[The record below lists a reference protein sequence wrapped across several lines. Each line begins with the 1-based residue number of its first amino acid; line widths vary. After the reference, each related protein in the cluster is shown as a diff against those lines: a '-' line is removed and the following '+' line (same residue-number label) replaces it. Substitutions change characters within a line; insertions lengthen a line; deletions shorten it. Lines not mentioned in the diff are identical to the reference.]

1 MVSKKSSTLGKRVV
15 KTMKSMVPKKLDLT
29 MLVAVVLAGLLVC
42 YLFKKSRAIEG
53 FTTLTVGGTD
63 VDSADGFYCDN
74 SGTLS
79 EVREGTSTD
88 MDGDGNSV
96 VVGDL
101 GCESGNPTAKLDDGE
116 PCTDESSGLMCTSGS
131 CVANGNDGFI
141 CAPAGSLV
149 CGGAVCTDASAGAS
163 CTDGGACPDPGSEL
177 IQGDTDFPWPV
188 DGNNFNGIEIATA
201 AQCANVVN
209 SDPGVTCSDIT
220 EEDECGSGSN
230 GTLVSQMNCYW
241 KDCSEIDS
249 ITGSLEGVY
258 FQSWMDDCLFQQPP
272 GTVESA
278 AKDDEWV
285 KNTILPL
292 KASYGDES
300 PELDNAIS
308 NDILA
313 VLELIDNV
321 DDTENADVKA
331 NVTQIK
337 QNIEGSAKIPEKYK
351 EYVINEVDNC
361 AKGWLDNESTR
372 AAYAERAGGRPIMGY
387 NSKDGFKCR
396 NPLFTT
402 YDVPTSA
409 SRLIFSSEICG
420 KDQCPCEMPTSCQ
433 WDARLKDNDVGF
445 FGRVLDGLS
454 HSVGGNNSWCRVPAC
469 RAAHSGLKCAPS
481 FAYDTASDAVSKSFQ
496 ALPSIGGGVG
506 QCGA

>member
-53 FTTLTVGGTD
+53 FTALTVSDSVVTEEGGAT
-63 VDSADGFYCDN
+63 GFYCD
-74 SGTLS
+74 SDPPS
-79 EVREGTSTD
+79 EVRAAVAGDLTGG
-88 MDGDGNSV
+88 GDG
-96 VVGDL
+96 GDYGGSIGDF
-101 GCESGNPTAKLDDGE
+101 GCELGNPTAKLDDGT
-116 PCTDESSGLMCTSGS
+116 CTEGSGFMCTSGS
-131 CVANGNDGFI
+131 CVADSNGGFI
-141 CAPAGSLV
+141 CAPDGSLV
-149 CGGAVCTDASAGAS
+149 CGGVVCTDASADATCES
-163 CTDGGACPDPGSEL
+163 GACPVES
-177 IQGDTDFPWPV
+177 IQGDTDFIWTV
-188 DGNNFNGIEIATA
+188 DGDNFSEKEIATE

-209 SDPGVTCSDIT
+209 SDPGVTCGDIA

-272 GTVESA
+272 GTVEEA

-292 KASYGDES
+292 KTPNGDS
-300 PELDNAIS
+300 PELDNAKS
-308 NDILA
+308 KDILA
-313 VLELIDNV
+313 VLGLTANV
-321 DDTENADVKA
+321 DDSATADVKA

-337 QNIEGSAKIPEKYK
+337 QNIEGSDKIPEKYK

-420 KDQCPCEMPTSCQ
+420 EGQCPCEMPTSCE
-433 WDARLKDNDVGF
+433 WEERLDENKVGF
-445 FGRVLDGLS
+445 FGRVLDGVS

-481 FAYDTASDAVSKSFQ
+481 FAYDTASDAVSKGFQ
-496 ALPSIGGGVG
+496 ALPSVGGDVG
-506 QCGA
+506 QCGT